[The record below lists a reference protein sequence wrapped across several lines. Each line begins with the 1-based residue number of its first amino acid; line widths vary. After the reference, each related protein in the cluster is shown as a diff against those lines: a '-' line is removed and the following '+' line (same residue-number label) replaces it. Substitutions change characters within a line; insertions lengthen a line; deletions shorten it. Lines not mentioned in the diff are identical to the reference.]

1 MFWFQP
7 EVESNLRLEV
17 SFYNENLSEWEPVV
31 EPVLE
36 NRKRRK
42 WDLEIQVISFLICST
57 LHFSYIVCRL
67 GIDKNKV

>member
-1 MFWFQP
+1 MK
-7 EVESNLRLEV
+7 SNLRLEV

-36 NRKRRK
+36 KRKTRK
-42 WDLEIQVISFLICST
+42 WDLEIQVIFFEFVRL
-57 LHFSYIVCRL
+57 YISGFFICRL